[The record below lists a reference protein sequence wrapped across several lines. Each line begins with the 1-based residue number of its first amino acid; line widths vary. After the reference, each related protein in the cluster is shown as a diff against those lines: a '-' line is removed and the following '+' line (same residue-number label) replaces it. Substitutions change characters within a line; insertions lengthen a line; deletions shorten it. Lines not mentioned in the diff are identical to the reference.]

1 MSTVPPHY
9 SDRFVNKRFH
19 KALYIVQ
26 HLSPSSS
33 FQPTKDQKLELY
45 ALYKQAVSGNV
56 NTQRPGIFDVVG
68 RAKWDAWNKLHGITS
83 LEAKHRYVEALLR
96 VAVEAFKKPAS
107 KVQAHQIIQ
116 AFTTMQ
122 PSADNETEDETS
134 NDESSVASTDAEERD
149 YLLEIQ
155 RDNHKAPTSYTQNR
169 STPTTQLP
177 VSPALSRS
185 YRLRQPPPQ
194 QRRPPSVAS
203 TQSGQVSVRTAP
215 TTRRPSTSSSTSK
228 VHMDAARVGRPMIN
242 EEPFDP
248 HVNPWAPPLQ
258 RYKIDDGQSMDEDNG
273 RLMQLPSPVISANSM
288 HHQQQQHSI
297 SLRSPHHGSSAA
309 SSMTA
314 TPTATRLP
322 IDTSN
327 NQLLTDQQYT
337 SVVALGPATK
347 RALDTLQAEIV
358 ALNERIDGLRQELT
372 ERNQARRLPNNKGNA
387 ADDGDDDDD
396 ANSEVWEG
404 WKWVAKAAL
413 RHALVNMAMAFILF
427 VMLYQR
433 GSPVAYIIIGQMNK
447 FWRAAR
453 VRLLISKILV

>member
-56 NTQRPGIFDVVG
+56 NTPRPGIFDVVG
-68 RAKWDAWNKLHGITS
+68 RAKWDAWNKLDGLTS

-134 NDESSVASTDAEERD
+134 NDDGSSAASTDAEERD

-155 RDNHKAPTSYTQNR
+155 RDKQKMPTPYTQNR
-169 STPTTQLP
+169 SNNAQLP
-177 VSPALSRS
+177 VSPAFSRSSVS
-185 YRLRQPPPQ
+185 YRLKQPQ

-215 TTRRPSTSSSTSK
+215 TTRRPSTSSTTSK
-228 VHMDAARVGRPMIN
+228 GQMDAARVGRPMID

-248 HVNPWAPPLQ
+248 HVNPWAPPQ
-258 RYKIDDGQSMDEDNG
+258 RYKIDDGRSMDEDNG

-288 HHQQQQHSI
+288 HYQQQHSI
-297 SLRSPHHGSSAA
+297 SLRSSHHGSSAA

-314 TPTATRLP
+314 TPTTTRLP

-372 ERNQARRLPNNKGNA
+372 ERNQSRRVSNNNNEQ
-387 ADDGDDDDD
+387 DDNEDD

-413 RHALVNMAMAFILF
+413 RHALVNMTMAFILF

-447 FWRAAR
+447 FWKAAR

>member
-1 MSTVPPHY
+1 M
-9 SDRFVNKRFH
+9 RIK
-19 KALYIVQ
+19 
-26 HLSPSSS
+26 
-33 FQPTKDQKLELY
+33 
-45 ALYKQAVSGNV
+45 
-56 NTQRPGIFDVVG
+56 
-68 RAKWDAWNKLHGITS
+68 
-83 LEAKHRYVEALLR
+83 
-96 VAVEAFKKPAS
+96 
-107 KVQAHQIIQ
+107 
-116 AFTTMQ
+116 
-122 PSADNETEDETS
+122 
-134 NDESSVASTDAEERD
+134 ESSVASTEAEERD

-155 RDNHKAPTSYTQNR
+155 RDNHKVPTSYTQNR
-169 STPTTQLP
+169 STSTTQLP

-185 YRLRQPPPQ
+185 YRLRQPPPPSS

-228 VHMDAARVGRPMIN
+228 VLHTDAARVGRPMIN

-288 HHQQQQHSI
+288 HQQQQQQQQQHSI
-297 SLRSPHHGSSAA
+297 SLRSSHHGSSAA

-314 TPTATRLP
+314 TPTVTRLP

-372 ERNQARRLPNNKGNA
+372 ERNQSRRLPNNKSN
-387 ADDGDDDDD
+387 ADDDDDEDD

-404 WKWVAKAAL
+404 WKWVAK
-413 RHALVNMAMAFILF
+413 
-427 VMLYQR
+427 
-433 GSPVAYIIIGQMNK
+433 
-447 FWRAAR
+447 
-453 VRLLISKILV
+453 VR